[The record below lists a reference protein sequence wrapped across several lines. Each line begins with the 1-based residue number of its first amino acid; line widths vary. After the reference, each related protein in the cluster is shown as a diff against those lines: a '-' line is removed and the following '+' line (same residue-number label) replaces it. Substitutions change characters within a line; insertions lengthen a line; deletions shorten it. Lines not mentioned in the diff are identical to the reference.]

1 VVQTDTSGNLVSSFP
16 RVVRRHLGACA
27 SVVVLLA
34 AWAALLAP
42 GAQAAP
48 LPPEQDP
55 FYNYEGSTP
64 LSEIAPGTVLKTRT
78 ESYRVAE
85 IALPVTAVQL
95 LYRST
100 GQLGQPTVN
109 VTSVLLPP
117 LRLGTPPVLSYQSLY
132 DSLTTEADP
141 SYAISGGPVSLG
153 SLLPNLESVLI
164 APALLAGEA
173 VVIPDTEGENADFA
187 AGTEYGYNTLDSLR
201 AALSSPATGL
211 AGASKIGLLGYSG
224 GAIATEWAAELA
236 PTYAPEIN
244 SRLIGAAFGGTLVD
258 PAHNLRYVE
267 GSTEWA
273 GIIPASI
280 IGVARS
286 FHQEAEA
293 TPYLS
298 EYGMVLDEDLQHT
311 SFLEWLFVYS
321 GLTWP
326 QLTKPEYPTP
336 ESIPLF
342 VADANKLIMGT
353 HGTPTVP
360 LLMVQGAGGELEG
373 TPGDKPGIGRG
384 DGVMIAGDVR
394 TLAREYCSRGVTVQ
408 YTEYEDLSHI
418 LAAVPWLVEAYA
430 WLGERLL
437 GIPAPQNCSSI
448 APGNSLAPI
457 SDISAVVSGTLVD
470 KRLGQSITLP
480 AGSTFNGAAEVNGET
495 GGGAVSGRL
504 SIPAFAAKLK
514 LFGGIPVTLGMSISQ
529 VGGLEGT
536 VAPSETRSGD
546 DTLQV
551 PAKFNVNITSVSLLG
566 LKIPTRCATAESVAA
581 NLGSTVTHEE
591 LLNTDWDLASSFTLP
606 RFKCEGG
613 FLGEPLGRWV
623 LTPLLSGPEN
633 FYLLD
638 VKAPGG

>member
-1 VVQTDTSGNLVSSFP
+1 MLQTDTAGNLAPSMP
-16 RVVRRHLGACA
+16 RLLRRHWGLFISIVA
-27 SVVVLLA
+27 LLT

-42 GAQAAP
+42 SAQA
-48 LPPEQDP
+48 LLTPEQDP
-55 FYNYEGSTP
+55 FYKYEGATP
-64 LSEIAPGTVLKTRT
+64 LADIAPGTVLKTRT
-78 ESYRVAE
+78 ESYHVAE
-85 IALPVTAVQL
+85 IAVPITAVQL

-117 LRLGTPPVLSYQSLY
+117 LRLGTPPIVSYQSLY

-187 AGTEYGYNTLDSLR
+187 AGAEYGYNTLDSLR

-211 AGASKIGLLGYSG
+211 EGASKIGLLGYSG

-267 GSTEWA
+267 GSSEWA

-293 TPYLS
+293 TRYLS

-311 SFLEWLFVYS
+311 SFLEWLFAYP

-342 VADANKLIMGT
+342 VADANQLIMGT

-373 TPGDKPGIGRG
+373 TPGNKPGIGAG

-430 WLGERLL
+430 WLGERLF
-437 GIPAPQNCSSI
+437 GIPAPQDCSSI

-457 SDISAVVSGTLVD
+457 SASSGGLSGSLTL
-470 KRLGQSITLP
+470 KKLGESIALP
-480 AGSTFNGAAEVNGET
+480 TESTFKGTTEVNSET
-495 GGGAVSGRL
+495 DTGSVHGHLSFPSFGARL
-504 SIPAFAAKLK
+504 A
-514 LFGGIPVTLGMSISQ
+514 LFGLLPVTLGMSISQ
-529 VGGLEGT
+529 VGSLEGAASPST
-536 VAPSETRSGD
+536 TEPSEEAL
-546 DTLQV
+546 TL
-551 PAKFNVNITSVSLLG
+551 PAKLSFSVTSVGLLG
-566 LKIPTRCATAESVAA
+566 LKIPTSCTTAEPAA
-581 NLGSTVTHEE
+581 FNFASTLTREE
-591 LLNTDWDLASSFTLP
+591 LVNTDWNFAGTVTVP
-606 RFKCEGG
+606 RFKCSGG
-613 FLGEPLGRWV
+613 FLGAAFAPILSDV
-623 LTPLLSGPEN
+623 LSGPEDPYALS
-633 FYLLD
+633 FR
-638 VKAPGG
+638 ASGG